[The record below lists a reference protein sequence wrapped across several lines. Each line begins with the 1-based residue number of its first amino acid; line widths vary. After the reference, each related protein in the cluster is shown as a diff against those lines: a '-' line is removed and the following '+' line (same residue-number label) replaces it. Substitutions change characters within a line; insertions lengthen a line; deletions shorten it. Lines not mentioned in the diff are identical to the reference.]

1 LSVAAAG
8 TNGFTQERVSILFHV
23 PNAGRLYRF
32 IPSIERKMPS
42 SKMEFRTVRPSI
54 STVSSD
60 SFLKSAK
67 NEVHKNKPI
76 TVTRCLSS
84 RCTGLYTDSL
94 SESILIRCVDPKH
107 SNGEDGCSGAQ
118 PQATNQTHNHTSTL
132 QSDGASPCQYL
143 ATTY

>member
-1 LSVAAAG
+1 
-8 TNGFTQERVSILFHV
+8 
-23 PNAGRLYRF
+23 
-32 IPSIERKMPS
+32 MPS

-60 SFLKSAK
+60 IFLKSAK

-94 SESILIRCVDPKH
+94 SESILIRCLDPKH
-107 SNGEDGCSGAQ
+107 NIDEVGHQPTPGAEDVTQKTTATQ
-118 PQATNQTHNHTSTL
+118 PAKLGSVIKWNIQ
-132 QSDGASPCQYL
+132 QS
-143 ATTY
+143 